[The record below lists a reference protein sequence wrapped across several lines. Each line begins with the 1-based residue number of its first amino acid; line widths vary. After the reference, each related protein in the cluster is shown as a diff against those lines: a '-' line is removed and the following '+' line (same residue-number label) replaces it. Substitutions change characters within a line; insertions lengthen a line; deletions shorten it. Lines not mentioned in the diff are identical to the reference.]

1 MAKAKAKEKNEDVE
15 LIKETEHV
23 LVFKANRRLNES
35 EFNLLSDLVRQEEKK
50 AGVKIILMPNS
61 VDIVEGE

>member
-23 LVFKANRRLNES
+23 LVFKANRRLSES
-35 EFNLLSDLVRQEEKK
+35 EFILLSDLVTHEEKK
-50 AGVKIILMPNS
+50 TGVKIVLMPFS
-61 VDIVEGE
+61 TDLVEGD